1 VDAASLEADRD
12 ERLGAG
18 SLFGATGSRF
28 GSVFTDS
35 VFTDSVFT
43 GGTVTGSSVLV
54 VTCTLP
60 QLELRRRAVVD
71 CSSVRVGAS
80 DGSAVVAAGVVS

>member
-1 VDAASLEADRD
+1 MDAASLEADRD

-28 GSVFTDS
+28 GS